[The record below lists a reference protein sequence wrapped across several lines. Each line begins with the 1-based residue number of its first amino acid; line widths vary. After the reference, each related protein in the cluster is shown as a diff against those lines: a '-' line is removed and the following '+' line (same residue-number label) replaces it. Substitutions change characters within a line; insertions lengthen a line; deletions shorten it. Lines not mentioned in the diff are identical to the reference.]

1 MKLKKTRAYDNRA
14 RLAKAEERKRRIMLC
29 TAELYREKAI
39 GDITLEDV
47 ATRAETTV
55 QTILRAFGS
64 RSALVLASIYEI
76 SLEGGTDKP
85 MRHATSD
92 DVPGTVRAMFDLYE
106 MVGDVVIRR
115 LADAPQVPDLREGNE
130 RGRHDHLEWVRDI
143 FAPDLARL
151 AEPDRTELFNALV
164 AATDLYIWQIL
175 MRDQKLDRPLAEAVV
190 VRMIEGL
197 IGRGGR

>member
-1 MKLKKTRAYDNRA
+1 MKMKKTRAYDNRA

-47 ATRAETTV
+47 ADRAETTV

-64 RSALVLASIYEI
+64 KHALVWASIYEI
-76 SLEGGTDKP
+76 SLENGADKP

-92 DVPGTVRAMFDLYE
+92 DVPGMVRAMFDLYE

-115 LADAPQVPDLREGNE
+115 LADAPGFPNSAKATSWDAKTIWSGSARSSRRTSRACPN
-130 RGRHDHLEWVRDI
+130 RTGRNSST
-143 FAPDLARL
+143 PSS
-151 AEPDRTELFNALV
+151 P
-164 AATDLYIWQIL
+164 
-175 MRDQKLDRPLAEAVV
+175 RPTSTS
-190 VRMIEGL
+190 
-197 IGRGGR
+197 GRS